1 MFNQWESS
9 ISMSRKNSSWENNKW
24 QFPTVCRTNITCN
37 CNTFRH
43 TMIVVLL
50 FSTIQIPLLL
60 LVYLALQRATS
71 MNGKEVKHCSLCFHN
86 GEPEDFYRWDKLLQ
100 CLTRYWLLATL
111 KCSNRY
117 FCFSSH
123 NLKTRDGKIVT
134 CPVLRKFVCNICGAT
149 GDVAHTIRL
158 VTLSPEICA

>member
-1 MFNQWESS
+1 
-9 ISMSRKNSSWENNKW
+9 MSKKNTPWENDNW
-24 QFPTVCRTNITCN
+24 QFSTVRRTNITCK
-37 CNTFRH
+37 CKVFRH
-43 TMIVVLL
+43 IMIVILL
-50 FSTIQIPLLL
+50 FLTLHFSLLL
-60 LVYLALQRATS
+60 IAHLALQRTTN
-71 MNGKEVKHCSLCFHN
+71 MNGKEAKHCSLCFHN

-111 KCSNRY
+111 KCNSRY

-158 VTLSPEICA
+158 VTLPPEICA